1 MLFHLKFLTAVWG
14 PFRIMGSHLVLTC
27 LGTMLAGAVV
37 WFFLPRFWR
46 VLPLDRGKKLV
57 KDGELSAGKPTGAG
71 FLMMLLTLPV
81 LLLVLPFSGPGIDTA
96 KTFGEFIA
104 GLAELLETP
113 SSWLLLVNQQWAIVV
128 CLVAA
133 MFAGYFDDK
142 SNRPWSRLKKGLID
156 AAIALVAACF
166 LCRFQPVAIWLPLW
180 KTPVVMAWW
189 WYIAMA
195 VPVLWFTMNA
205 TNCSDGVDG
214 LAGTLTL
221 MSLFALAI
229 FLYGVVGHQE
239 ISRYLLVPHNPE
251 GARWGILVA
260 TFAGSIAGYLW
271 YNAQPSRVLMGDAG
285 SRFLGLLVGIAVLTC
300 GNPFLVLVVAPIV
313 LVNGGTGLFKIF
325 LLKTLTRLGFDT
337 TNPNLPRPES
347 SQDAPPP
354 ARPCWL
360 ARQLH
365 KVRFPLHDH
374 CRTNLHWSN
383 PQVLMRFVLIQAL
396 AMPILFLILVKIR

>member
-14 PFRIMGSHLVLTC
+14 PFRIMGSHIVLAC
-27 LGTMLAGAVV
+27 LGTVLAGAVV
-37 WFFLPRFWR
+37 WFFLPRLWH
-46 VLPLDRGKKLV
+46 VLPRDRGKKLV
-57 KDGELSAGKPTGAG
+57 REGELSAGKPTGAG
-71 FLMMLLTLPV
+71 MLMMALTFPV
-81 LLLVLPFSGPGIDTA
+81 LLLVLPFAGPGIDTA

-104 GLAELLETP
+104 GLGERLDAP
-113 SSWLLLVNQQWAIVV
+113 SSWLSLVNPQWAIVV
-128 CLVAA
+128 CLAAA

-142 SNRPWSRLKKGLID
+142 SLHPWGRTKKGLMD
-156 AAIALVAACF
+156 AAIAFVAACF
-166 LCRFQPVAIWLPLW
+166 LCGFQSVAIWLPFW
-180 KTPVVMAWW
+180 KDPVVLAWW
-189 WYIAMA
+189 AYVLMA

-221 MSLFALAI
+221 MSLFALAV

-239 ISRYLLVPHNPE
+239 IARYLLVPHNPE
-251 GARWGILVA
+251 GARWAILVA

-271 YNAQPSRVLMGDAG
+271 YNAQPSLVLMGDAG
-285 SRFLGLLVGIAVLTC
+285 SRYLGLLVGVAVLTC

-325 LLKTLTRLGFDT
+325 LLKMLARLGFDT
-337 TNPNLPRPES
+337 TNPNLP
-347 SQDAPPP
+347 AP
-354 ARPCWL
+354 AASETVRKPCWL

-383 PQVLMRFVLIQAL
+383 PQVLMRFVLVQAV